1 MYKNI
6 LVPMALDH
14 DISTNTLEVA
24 RALLADGGKIVA
36 LHVYDAPQGVVT
48 AYLDEATAA
57 AAYSAAKSRLIEKAT
72 HIDGVEAK
80 IIDGHSSRAIIEY
93 ANKNSVD
100 CIVIGSHR
108 PDLRDYFLGSTASR
122 VVRHAKC
129 AVHVYRR
136 EN

>member
-1 MYKNI
+1 MYKKI

-14 DISTNTLEVA
+14 DISPSTLEVA
-24 RALLADGGKIVA
+24 QTLLADGGKIVA
-36 LHVYDAPQGVVT
+36 LHVYDAPQAMVS
-48 AYLDEATAA
+48 AYLDEETVK
-57 AAYSAAKSRLIEKAT
+57 AAYSAAEARLVEKVS
-72 HIDGVEAK
+72 HVEGVEAK
-80 IIDGHSSRAIIEY
+80 IVDGHPSRTIIEY
-93 ANKNSVD
+93 ANNNGVD

-136 EN
+136 ED

>member
-14 DISTNTLEVA
+14 DISPETLAVA
-24 RALLADGGKIVA
+24 RELLAESGKIVA

-48 AYLDEATAA
+48 AYLDEETA
-57 AAYSAAKSRLIEKAT
+57 SAAHADTKARLFEKASKFG
-72 HIDGVEAK
+72 DVEVK
-80 IIDGHSSRAIIEY
+80 MIDGHSARAIIEY
-93 ANKNSVD
+93 ANSNSVD

-108 PDLRDYFLGSTASR
+108 PGLRDYLLGSTASR

-136 EN
+136 EE

>member
-14 DISTNTLEVA
+14 DISSDTLEIA
-24 RALLADGGKIVA
+24 HALQEKGGKIVA
-36 LHVYDAPQGVVT
+36 LHVYDTPQGVAT
-48 AYLDEATAA
+48 AYLDEDTIAS
-57 AAYSAAKSRLIEKAT
+57 AYKAAKARLIEKVA
-72 HIDGVEAK
+72 HLDGVEAK
-80 IIDGHSSRAIIEY
+80 IIQGHSSRTIIDY
-93 ANKNSVD
+93 ADENKVD

-136 EN
+136 EG